1 MDIAT
6 LALNNR
12 TVVWVF
18 TLVLL
23 IGGGITY
30 QGMSR
35 LEDPE
40 FTIKDALVVTSYPGA
55 TAAEVEEEV
64 TDKLEIA
71 IQQLGQLDKIKS
83 RSSRGLSI
91 ITVSI
96 KPAYDKSTLPQVWD
110 ELRRKVSDAA
120 GQLPPGARA
129 PTVNDDFGD
138 VYGVFLVITSD
149 GYSYSELNDYVDV
162 LRRELLLVEDVGKI
176 STYGEYT
183 EAVYVEFDRDR
194 MSQLGVPMASI
205 VSQLREK
212 NTVANGGRV
221 KVGTEFITIQSTGG
235 FAAVEQIE
243 SLLIHGRANDQ
254 FRLGDVATVRR
265 GYVEPQSAIIRF
277 GGRAGIG
284 LGISTVAGGNVV
296 TMGEALSERLA
307 ELESQRPVGMELEV
321 VSLQSDAVSTS
332 ISGFLVSLVEAV
344 AIVVLVLLA
353 FMGLRSGLII
363 GFVLIVTIL
372 GAFIFLDP
380 MDVALERVS
389 LGALIIVLGMLVDN
403 AIVIVDGMLVQMQ
416 KKVSAEEAASAIVKQ
431 SAWPLLGA
439 TLIAIL
445 AFAAIGTSEDVT
457 GEYLRSLFLV
467 VMVALLLSW
476 VTAITLTPVLCAMF
490 LKPRAADGPES
501 DPYDG
506 QFYRRYQSFLHH
518 CIRKRYFSI
527 AVVMGLFVVSL
538 WGFTKVD
545 QSFFPSST
553 RPQFMVDL
561 WLPQGTHID
570 DTQALVGDVEKY
582 LIDKDSVSGVTSLIG
597 QGGLRFLL
605 TYQPEKP
612 NSAYA
617 QLLVDVQ
624 DHKQIDSLAREIETE
639 LAADFPDALFYTNKF
654 QIGPGAAGKIQA
666 RFSGPNA
673 NELRRLAEQA
683 QSILREDSDS
693 KAIRTDWRQRVK
705 VILPVMAEEQANLNG
720 ITHSMI
726 AATIKEGFQG
736 IIAGVFREG
745 DTLLPIIVRAA
756 EERRTDF
763 SSAGD
768 LQIWS
773 PAANEMIPLRQVV
786 SGFDTGF
793 EDEII
798 LRRDRHRT
806 ITVYADPDRG
816 YANEL
821 LERVR
826 PKIEALA
833 LPEGYELT
841 WGGEYENTNDA
852 QAAVAAPIPIYIL
865 VMFLVTV
872 VLFNSIREPL
882 IIWLCVP
889 LAVMGVTAGL
899 LLTGQPFGFM
909 ALLGFLSLM
918 GMLIKNAIVLIDQIH
933 AELIAG
939 KEILPA
945 IIHSGTSR
953 LRPVAMAALTTALGM
968 IPLLF
973 DAFFSA
979 MAITIIGGLLF
990 ATVLTMVVVPV
1001 LFAMFHHAPVES
1013 APEESQL

>member
-1 MDIAT
+1 MDIAAT
-6 LALNNR
+6 ALNNR

-35 LEDPE
+35 LEDPQ
-40 FTIKDALVVTSYPGA
+40 FTIKDALVVTPYSGA
-55 TAAEVEEEV
+55 TAAEVEDEV

-71 IQQLGQLDKIKS
+71 IQQLGQLDEIKS

-110 ELRRKVSDAA
+110 ELRRKVNDVA
-120 GQLPPGARA
+120 GQLPPGAGA
-129 PTVNDDFGD
+129 PTVIDDYGD
-138 VYGVFLVITSD
+138 VFGVFLVITSD
-149 GYSYSELNDYVDV
+149 GYSAAELNDYADL

-176 STYGEYT
+176 STYGDSA

-194 MSQLGVPMASI
+194 MSQLGVPMTSI
-205 VSQLREK
+205 VSQLQEK
-212 NTVANGGRV
+212 TAVADGGRV
-221 KVGTEFITIQSTGG
+221 KVGSEFIAIQPAGG
-235 FAAVEQIE
+235 FVTVEQFE
-243 SLLIHGRANDQ
+243 ALLIHGRANDQ
-254 FRLGDVATVRR
+254 FHLRDVATVRR
-265 GYVEPQSAIIRF
+265 GYIEPQSPIIRH
-277 GGRAGIG
+277 GGRPGIG
-284 LGISTVAGGNVV
+284 IGISTVAGGNVV
-296 TMGEALSERLA
+296 TMGVALGERLA
-307 ELESQRPVGMELEV
+307 ELETQRPIGMEIEV
-321 VSLQSDAVSTS
+321 VSLQSDAVSTA

-353 FMGLRSGLII
+353 FMGLRCGLII

-372 GAFIFLDP
+372 GSFIFLDP
-380 MDVALERVS
+380 MNVALERVS
-389 LGALIIVLGMLVDN
+389 LGALIVVLGMLVDN
-403 AIVIVDGMLVQMQ
+403 AIVIVDGILVRMQ
-416 KKVSAEEAASAIVKQ
+416 NKVSAEEAASAIVKQ

-439 TLIAIL
+439 TLVAVL

-476 VTAITLTPVLCAMF
+476 VTAVTLTPVLCAMF
-490 LKPRAADGPES
+490 LKSSAAGDSEKDLYAGK
-501 DPYDG
+501 
-506 QFYRRYQSFLHH
+506 FYSRYQSFLRQ
-518 CIRKRYFSI
+518 CIRKRYLSI
-527 AVVMGLFVVSL
+527 IVVLGLFVASL
-538 WGFTKVD
+538 WGFTGLD
-545 QSFFPSST
+545 QNFFPSST
-553 RPQFMVDL
+553 RSQFMVDL
-561 WLPQGTHID
+561 WLPQGTHIN
-570 DTQALVGDVEKY
+570 DTQALVEEVEKY
-582 LIDKDSVSGVTSLIG
+582 LNKKENISGVTSLIG
-597 QGGLRFLL
+597 EGGLRFLL
-605 TYQPEKP
+605 TYRPEKP

-617 QLLVDVQ
+617 QLLVDV
-624 DHKQIDSLAREIETE
+624 DDEEKIPSLAREIETE
-639 LAADFPDALFYTNKF
+639 LAEAFPDALFYTNKF
-654 QIGPGAAGKIQA
+654 EIGPGAAGKIQA
-666 RFSGPNA
+666 RFSGPDA

-683 QSILREDSDS
+683 QSILREDPDS
-693 KAIRTDWRQRVK
+693 KAVRTDWRQRVK
-705 VILPVMAEEQANLNG
+705 VIRPLMVEEQANLNG

-726 AATIKEGFQG
+726 AATIKQGFQG
-736 IIAGVFREG
+736 IVAGVFREG
-745 DTLLPIIVRAA
+745 DTLLPIIVRA
-756 EERRTDF
+756 EEELRTDF

-773 PAANEMIPLRQVV
+773 PAASEMIPLRQVV
-786 SGFDTGF
+786 SRFDTGF

-798 LRRDRHRT
+798 IRRDRHRT
-806 ITVYADPDRG
+806 ITVYADPNRG
-816 YANEL
+816 YPNEL
-821 LERVR
+821 LARVR
-826 PKIEALA
+826 PKIEALT

-841 WGGEYENTNDA
+841 WGGEYESTNDA
-852 QAAVAAPIPIYIL
+852 KAALAAPIPIFVL
-865 VMFLVTV
+865 AMFLITI

-889 LAVMGVTAGL
+889 LAVVGVTAGL

-933 AELIAG
+933 AERVDG

-973 DAFFSA
+973 DPFFSA

-1001 LFAMFHHAPVES
+1001 LFAIFHNAPIE
-1013 APEESQL
+1013 PEPQRSM